1 MNTIYG
7 SPQLPRF
14 DSEQSAECFASRYL
28 EPDEPITG
36 ANIARAARR
45 WADISPV
52 TAARLE
58 RAAATVLFGPA
69 WTRPQP

>member
-7 SPQLPRF
+7 SPNLPRF
-14 DSEQSAECFASRYL
+14 DSEQSAECFASHYL
-28 EPDEPITG
+28 EPGEPITG

-45 WADISPV
+45 WAERDPI

-58 RAAATVLFGPA
+58 RAVKTVLFGPT
-69 WTRPQP
+69 WTWP